1 LGRGEVSG
9 AGVNTRIM
17 DRIKQMISPFLPADA
32 VVTPDMAIGS
42 DIEIDSVQVFDLVME
57 LEDHFDISLPM
68 NVTSEV
74 RTIGDLARA
83 VEAEINV

>member
-1 LGRGEVSG
+1 MGKGEASK
-9 AGVNTRIM
+9 GVVDTRIM
-17 DRIKQMISPFLPADA
+17 DRIKQTLSPFLAPDA

-42 DIEIDSVQVFDLVME
+42 DIEIDSVQVFDVVME

-68 NVTSEV
+68 NVTSEI

-83 VEAEINV
+83 VEAEMNV